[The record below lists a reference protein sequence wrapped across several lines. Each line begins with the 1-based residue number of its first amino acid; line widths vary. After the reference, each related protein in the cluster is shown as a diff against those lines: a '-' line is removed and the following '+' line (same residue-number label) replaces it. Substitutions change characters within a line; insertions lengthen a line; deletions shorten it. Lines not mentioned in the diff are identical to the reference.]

1 MEAFNDWRQSG
12 RRYESLRADVLF
24 FHPSRVS
31 YSTRVVLMYPRL
43 PSVGTQPSHAS
54 SGAFVCVP
62 ACTRLSLSGR
72 VSSYT
77 CWMPCD
83 EYCSKCEDIGTQAR
97 GYFSVYKMLLTEPPT
112 VRLAI
117 RRLHTIHGRRSRINI
132 RGALHGEDDHHLRFR
147 DLHTN
152 GYLIDGER
160 EYSRYEVVGSK
171 EWIWMPK
178 TIDVISGR
186 EMLALLQSKGQQ
198 RSDIL

>member
-1 MEAFNDWRQSG
+1 
-12 RRYESLRADVLF
+12 
-24 FHPSRVS
+24 
-31 YSTRVVLMYPRL
+31 
-43 PSVGTQPSHAS
+43 
-54 SGAFVCVP
+54 
-62 ACTRLSLSGR
+62 
-72 VSSYT
+72 
-77 CWMPCD
+77 MPCD
-83 EYCSKCEDIGTQAR
+83 EYCSKCEGIGTQAR

-178 TIDVISGR
+178 TIDEISGR

-198 RSDIL
+198 RSDILEQWSNDKQSPDRT